1 MCGCR
6 VGRIEKERAIYAPHA
21 PQGFRRAHTKTD
33 DAYTTEAA
41 TSIASRRVAS
51 RCRLKPLQ
59 CPRIQIQVCSVT
71 TLARAT
77 ERVRHTQDTPSFKR
91 AWHKADERT
100 RCRPGAQQAQRRR
113 WPPARARARCSR
125 GPRLLITRDARSN
138 TGLFFVLSAQRTPCV
153 EVVPPTTTAAERAWR
168 RRARRASAPET
179 RTQDHGHR
187 LARTHACLLPLP
199 PPPCLA
205 GTIVHH
211 DGLWVSKGQKK
222 SLAANI
228 L

>member
-6 VGRIEKERAIYAPHA
+6 VGKIERKSVRSMLRMLRKDFA
-21 PQGFRRAHTKTD
+21 AHTKTD

-138 TGLFFVLSAQRTPCV
+138 TGLFFVLSAQRKPCV
-153 EVVPPTTTAAERAWR
+153 KVAVKSCR
-168 RRARRASAPET
+168 
-179 RTQDHGHR
+179 
-187 LARTHACLLPLP
+187 P
-199 PPPCLA
+199 PPQQLSGRGA
-205 GTIVHH
+205 GAHGGPARPKHAPKIMAI
-211 DGLWVSKGQKK
+211 DLRAPMPVSCPSPRRPASQ
-222 SLAANI
+222 AP
-228 L
+228 